1 MPKISDDEHEKEYAL
16 MLLLFKKYLKSRS
29 IAERWGNLE
38 AIMTQRA
45 RNLVRHAV
53 NGLGISYEKALEL
66 ISASSDDLTEY
77 ERNLRT
83 SLLAA
88 FDNLA
93 DFAVVEEY
101 QMADELPEWDDEFA
115 DEEEELDDDEIEGF
129 IKVFK
134 KYNKRYARVEN
145 LDVMYAMMIAARFA
159 KFHEGTTLIYMTQ
172 GDNRVRPWHLDWEGF
187 EAPKERFP
195 EWLIPPIEA
204 GCRCFLVED
213 SVHGDEI
220 YDKVHTDVMAS
231 VAQPQMP
238 FWFNRTFKESV
249 AKGGRIFSDEHP
261 YFQVDAKNV
270 DRLREISE
278 RIKQKLMSNAEDQT

>member
-1 MPKISDDEHEKEYAL
+1 MPNISDDEHEEEYAL

-29 IAERWGNLE
+29 IAERWENLE

-53 NGLGISYEKALEL
+53 KGLGVSYERAIELMDALP
-66 ISASSDDLTEY
+66 DDLTEY

-93 DFAVVEEY
+93 DFAVVQEY

-115 DEEEELDDDEIEGF
+115 DEEYEDEDDEEMEGF
-129 IKVFK
+129 VKVFK
-134 KYNKRYARVEN
+134 KYNQRYAKVEN

-159 KFHEGTTLIYMTQ
+159 KFHEQTILIYMTQ
-172 GDNRVRPWHLDWEGF
+172 GDERVRPWHRDWEGF
-187 EAPKERFP
+187 EAPKESFP

-213 SVHGDEI
+213 SVHGEEI
-220 YDKVHTDVMAS
+220 YDKAPIDVQAA
-231 VAQPQMP
+231 VAQPQPP

-261 YFQVDAKNV
+261 YFKVDAMNV
-270 DRLREISE
+270 ERLRDIAE
-278 RIKQKLMSNAEDQT
+278 RIKKKLISNAEY

>member
-16 MLLLFKKYLKSRS
+16 LLSLFKKYLRSRS
-29 IAERWGNLE
+29 VADKWENLE

-45 RNLVRHAV
+45 MNLVRHAL
-53 NGLGISYEKALEL
+53 NGLGISNEKALEL
-66 ISASSDDLTEY
+66 ISASPEDLTEY
-77 ERNLRT
+77 ERNIRT

-88 FDNLA
+88 LDNLA
-93 DFAVVEEY
+93 DFAVVQEY
-101 QMADELPEWDDEFA
+101 QMADELLEWN
-115 DEEEELDDDEIEGF
+115 DEEGENLDEDEIEGF
-129 IKVFK
+129 VKVFK

-145 LDVMYAMMIAARFA
+145 LDVMYAMMIAARYA
-159 KFHEGTTLIYMTQ
+159 KFHKGTTLIYMTQ
-172 GDNRVRPWHLDWEGF
+172 GDERVRPWHLDWEGF
-187 EAPKERFP
+187 EAQKENFP

-213 SVHGDEI
+213 SVYGEEI
-220 YDKVHTDVMAS
+220 YDKTPIDVQAS

-261 YFQVDAKNV
+261 YFQVDAKYI

-278 RIKQKLMSNAEDQT
+278 RIKQKLMGNAED